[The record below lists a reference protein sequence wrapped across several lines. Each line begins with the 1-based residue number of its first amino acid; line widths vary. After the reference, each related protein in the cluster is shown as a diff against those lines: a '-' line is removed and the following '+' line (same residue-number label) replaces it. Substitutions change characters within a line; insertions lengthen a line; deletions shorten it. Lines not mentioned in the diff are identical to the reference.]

1 MTGDEQMFE
10 VPGSRLREL
19 TEAAAAAAA
28 VSRERAGLYLD
39 LLKRTL
45 TGMVWQDP
53 PIRSAW
59 WPTST
64 YQEDQR
70 IIGIDWPQ
78 HAPCMIGPIRLSN
91 VQDCVETILADGV
104 PGDLAECGVFRGGTT
119 IFMRA
124 LLKVAGVSDRNVWV
138 MDSFAGLPPEQ
149 AQSEGFTGPEQA
161 RLAVPFEEV
170 AGNFTAYGLLDEQ
183 VRFLPGWF
191 SESLPTAPVK
201 ELALLR
207 MDADLYSSTIDIL
220 THLYPKVVPGGFV
233 IVDDWTLPARQATE
247 EYRAEHGI
255 DDPILPVEGALFNGG
270 PLSVF
275 WRKTG

>member
-10 VPGSRLREL
+10 VSGPRLREL
-19 TEAAAAAAA
+19 AASVVAAGD
-28 VSRERAGLYLD
+28 RAGLYLD

-53 PIRSAW
+53 PITSPW

-91 VQDCVETILADGV
+91 VQDCVETILTDGV
-104 PGDLAECGVFRGGTT
+104 PGDLAECGVWRGGTCM
-119 IFMRA
+119 FMRA
-124 LLKVAGVSDRNVWV
+124 LLKVYGVTGRDVWV
-138 MDSFAGLPPEQ
+138 MDSFAGLPPDGMLR
-149 AQSEGFTGPEQA
+149 EGFTGPEQH
-161 RLAVPFEEV
+161 RLAVPLEEV
-170 AGNFTAYGLLDEQ
+170 RANFARFGLLDDR
-183 VRFLPGWF
+183 VRFWPGWF
-191 SESLPTAPVK
+191 SESLPAAPVG

-207 MDADLYSSTIDIL
+207 MDADLRSSTLDIL
-220 THLYPKVVPGGFV
+220 TNLYPKVVPGGFV